1 MRKPAGAKFANVVPA
16 DVAGA
21 LDELGIDYIIRGDEA
36 NALCPHPDHNDS
48 SPSWSVNLH
57 SGMHHCFSCGYGGS
71 FIKLVANVR
80 GGKFAEAEVW
90 IRTHTM
96 QSNLDG
102 VEIVAQAKER
112 RAAEV
117 RESDLWEVGPPPA
130 EMLAGRNVSSGAA
143 ELAEVQWHPEKGCW
157 IFPVRDPFTD
167 KLTGWQEKSERRF
180 INRPRGLDKTQALFG
195 FRHLKATGRSGYVVV
210 VESPLD
216 VARFITAGVD
226 RVVATYGSEFTQKQI
241 EILWD
246 YADVIIFALDNDD
259 AGQKRVARY
268 LLEHPEDAPHCK
280 VFDYGTAYVDR
291 DFRQWYIHPLGDHRD
306 PGNLTDADLWWGVD
320 NATPGTWTMFEA
332 VG

>member
-1 MRKPAGAKFANVVPA
+1 MQKTTGAKFTNVVPA

-36 NALCPHPDHNDS
+36 NALCPHPDHNDN
-48 SPSWSVNLH
+48 SPSWSCNLH

-71 FIKLVANVR
+71 FTKLVANVR

-90 IRTHTM
+90 IRTHRM
-96 QSNLDG
+96 QSDLDG
-102 VEIVAQAKER
+102 VEIVTKAKER

-117 RESDLWEVGPPPA
+117 RESDLWECGPPVY
-130 EMLAGRNVSSGAA
+130 ELLAQRFIEPWAA
-143 ELAEVQWHPEKGCW
+143 GQAEVLWHGSKGCW
-157 IFPVRDPFTD
+157 IFPVRDPQTD
-167 KLTGWQEKSERRF
+167 KLIGWQEKSERRF
-180 INRPRGLDKTQALFG
+180 VNRPAGMDKTQALFG
-195 FRHLKATGRSGYVVV
+195 FRHFKTTGDSGTVVV

-216 VARFITAGVD
+216 VARFLSAGVE
-226 RVVATYGSEFTQKQI
+226 RVVATYGSEFTQRQI

-246 YADVIIFALDNDD
+246 HADEIVFALDNDD

-268 LLEHPEDAPHCK
+268 LLEHPEDAPHIK

-306 PGNLTDADLWWGVD
+306 PGNLSDADLHWGVD
-320 NATPGTWTMFEA
+320 NATPGTWTMFE
-332 VG
+332 VFV